1 MRLAVVDLN
10 AAEAARRSGDLATAL
25 TYLNDV
31 RNRSLANPAA
41 QAYTSSSFNSTADFL
56 NAILWERRFETFGE
70 GLRWADIHRLATDD
84 IAPSGGI
91 PAKIRYATVKGDAAT
106 SVFNIGTPISEDWYL
121 VGAYPYTDRRFLW
134 PIPVTDL
141 SRNATLAAQQNVG
154 WSN

>member
-1 MRLAVVDLN
+1 M
-10 AAEAARRSGDLATAL
+10 
-25 TYLNDV
+25 
-31 RNRSLANPAA
+31 
-41 QAYTSSSFNSTADFL
+41 

-70 GLRWADIHRLATDD
+70 GLRWGDIHRLAVDD

-91 PAKIRYATVKGDAAT
+91 PAKIKYAAVSGAAAA
-106 SVFNIGTPISEDWYL
+106 SVFNIGTPIDESWYL

-141 SRNATLAAQQNVG
+141 SRNATLAAQKNVG